1 MFPGYLAGL
10 NPRGSRATLVR
21 DEREKSIRKAM
32 GVLSNDFQA
41 SRGDRR
47 QVQPLPE
54 DCLTCRMKPAEEGG

>member
-32 GVLSNDFQA
+32 GVGVMIFKPPEET
-41 SRGDRR
+41 GDRHNHFQR
-47 QVQPLPE
+47 
-54 DCLTCRMKPAEEGG
+54 TA